1 MHCRREQKLIER
13 EWKDIRENI
22 NEIDRAE
29 ARKEAREA
37 AKEGDVSILVYVCML
52 MLCCVFRFHIRKHTV
67 TFEQSR
73 REVAYGM
80 IVKRSTIVG
89 CRRRLL

>member
-37 AKEGDVSILVYVCML
+37 AKEGDVSILV
-52 MLCCVFRFHIRKHTV
+52 
-67 TFEQSR
+67 
-73 REVAYGM
+73 
-80 IVKRSTIVG
+80 
-89 CRRRLL
+89 